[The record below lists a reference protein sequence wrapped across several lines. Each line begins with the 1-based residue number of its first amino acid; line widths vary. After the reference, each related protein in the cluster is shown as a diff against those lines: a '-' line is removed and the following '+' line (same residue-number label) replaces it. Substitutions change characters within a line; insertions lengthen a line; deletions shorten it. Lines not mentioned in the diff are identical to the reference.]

1 LRHTYATQCLAAGID
16 IHVLQRQLGHE
27 DIKMTI
33 RYVHIADSI
42 RFEKIQKFVH
52 YRFREPNFFRKSVKV
67 SEVIRAFD
75 ALDLDFTP
83 RLDNDGPNESE
94 KVKKVI

>member
-1 LRHTYATQCLAAGID
+1 
-16 IHVLQRQLGHE
+16 
-27 DIKMTI
+27 MTI

-42 RFEKIQKFVH
+42 RFEKIKKFVH
-52 YRFREPNFFRKSVKV
+52 YRFREPNFFRKSVKM
-67 SEVIRAFD
+67 SEIVRAFD

-83 RLDNDGPNESE
+83 RLDDDEHEEAE